1 MQISEGYDSYLDER
15 SRGKAKKITNIA
27 IYRLFD
33 RMFSMTIETMET
45 LKSPNPRNRNS
56 ISLMKSK
63 FLSVSS
69 MTTLLAILKV
79 TDARRD
85 VILAGGLYHRF
96 PWRHLPPPP
105 LVKPLYTAPFDAL
118 TFDILT
124 QETVFQEMGG
134 LRHLKRCSQALP
146 PFLSSS
152 LFRCSFAFFRSSELT
167 ESLAA
172 DCFVSLYNVRGQ
184 STKCTSR
191 VCVLKIPNSLTGI
204 G

>member
-1 MQISEGYDSYLDER
+1 MQISQGYDSYLDER
-15 SRGKAKKITNIA
+15 SRGKAKKIANIA

-45 LKSPNPRNRNS
+45 LKSPNPRNRTS

-69 MTTLLAILKV
+69 MTTLLTILKV

-85 VILAGGLYHRF
+85 IILAGGLYHRF
-96 PWRHLPPPP
+96 PWRHLPPP
-105 LVKPLYTAPFDAL
+105 VKPLFTAPFDAL

-152 LFRCSFAFFRSSELT
+152 LFRCCSLFF
-167 ESLAA
+167 
-172 DCFVSLYNVRGQ
+172 VR
-184 STKCTSR
+184 R
-191 VCVLKIPNSLTGI
+191 N
-204 G
+204 